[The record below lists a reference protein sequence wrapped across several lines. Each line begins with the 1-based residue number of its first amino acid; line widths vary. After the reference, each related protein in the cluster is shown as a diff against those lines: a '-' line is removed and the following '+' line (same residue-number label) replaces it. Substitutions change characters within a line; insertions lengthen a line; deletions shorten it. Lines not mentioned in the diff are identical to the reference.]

1 MCYASLDHS
10 VRRKHK
16 IQPKKKYPTLEM
28 GENQLTRNNTMPSCI
43 YLNSEQLSAEN
54 KLTEN
59 TSHVDSV
66 REFGLKHNAKDVMF

>member
-28 GENQLTRNNTMPSCI
+28 GENQLTRNNSTLSCI

-54 KLTEN
+54 KLSEN
-59 TSHVDSV
+59 PHVDSF
-66 REFGLKHNAKDVMF
+66 RELDLKHNANDVMF